1 MRRILAFDPGT
12 RAVGYAV
19 LDADGSGVTL
29 RDCGTLR
36 PRGLADIHAQA
47 VRLVRRHRPV
57 AVVVERAFLGVNP
70 RTLMR
75 LSEARAALLLAAAK
89 APTAEYSPAEVKR
102 AVTAHGGATKT
113 QVQRSVAALFRLK
126 SAPASD
132 AADAV
137 ALGLCHIYAT
147 R

>member
-12 RAVGYAV
+12 RAVGFAV
-19 LDADGSGVTL
+19 LDANGRGVTL
-29 RDCGTLR
+29 RACGTLR
-36 PRGLADIHAQA
+36 PRGLHDIHAQA
-47 VRLVRRHRPV
+47 LRLVRRHRPN

-70 RTLMR
+70 RTLMK
-75 LSEARAALLLAAAK
+75 LSEARAALLLAADA
-89 APTAEYSPAEVKR
+89 APTAEYSPAEIKR
-102 AVTAHGGATKT
+102 AVAAHGAASKSQIQKT
-113 QVQRSVAALFRLK
+113 VAGLFHLK
-126 SAPASD
+126 AVPETD